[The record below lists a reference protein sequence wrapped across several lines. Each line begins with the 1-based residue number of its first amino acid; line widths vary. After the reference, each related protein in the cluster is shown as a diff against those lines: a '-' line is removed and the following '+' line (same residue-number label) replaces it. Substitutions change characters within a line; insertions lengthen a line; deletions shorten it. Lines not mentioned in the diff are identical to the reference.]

1 MGESFVRQERR
12 KGKRKGRKEERLV
25 EGWVPIMR
33 GKGEKNGILDFW
45 QFLVGGLKQ
54 I

>member
-33 GKGEKNGILDFW
+33 GKGEKNGGAKLHTTSPKT
-45 QFLVGGLKQ
+45 VGP
-54 I
+54 